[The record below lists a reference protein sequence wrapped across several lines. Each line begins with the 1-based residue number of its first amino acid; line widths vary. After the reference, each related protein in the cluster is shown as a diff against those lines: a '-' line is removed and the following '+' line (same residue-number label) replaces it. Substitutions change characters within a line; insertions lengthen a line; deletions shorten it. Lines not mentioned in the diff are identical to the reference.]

1 MDPSASPHPKK
12 RRGAEIMTSD
22 KRQALEGLR
31 VLDFGW
37 VYAGP
42 FTGRQFAD
50 LGADVIKIE
59 SYGVGALERNYY
71 LVMER
76 NGVKQSSYSVF
87 LNRGKKSLSINLK
100 SEKGLDIVKALIE
113 KSDIMISNMAPG
125 AMRDLRLGYE
135 DVKEINPKIIYCTIS
150 CFGHTGSYANEPGF
164 DLIAQAASAW
174 CGQTNPPAPAP
185 LAIGDSNAAMHAT
198 AAILAALYYR
208 EKTGIGQNIDI
219 SMTDCL
225 FHSHENTPPGY
236 LFSGRTVPPARHT
249 RWASGYAPYGL
260 MKGQDGFV
268 AVAALSDILWEK
280 LIGVMGKDYEYLLT
294 DTRTSHLSKR
304 MTYES
309 SAFIHETLEEW
320 VNKFDSVQEVED
332 VLRASGVPA
341 MKIRGFEEVSNAPY
355 IRDREMLV
363 KMKQPF
369 AGEIETYGSP
379 FKMSET
385 PGRVTGHAP
394 LIGEH
399 SREVLS
405 TVLGYNN
412 EEIDKLFNDGVIYKE
427 EAVDR
432 LDEELKRLEE
442 I

>member
-1 MDPSASPHPKK
+1 MDESKSH
-12 RRGAEIMTSD
+12 
-22 KRQALEGLR
+22 ALEGLR
-31 VLDFGW
+31 VLDLGW

-42 FTGRQFAD
+42 FAGRQFAD
-50 LGADVIKIE
+50 LGADVIKVE
-59 SYGVGALERNYY
+59 PYKTGALERNYY
-71 LVMER
+71 LIIER

-87 LNRGKKSLSINLK
+87 LNRGKRSLSIDLK
-100 SEKGLDIVKALIE
+100 NEKGLDILRELIK
-113 KSDIMISNMAPG
+113 KSDVMLSNMTPG
-125 AMRDLRLGYE
+125 AMRDLGLAYE
-135 DVKEINPKIIYCTIS
+135 DVSNINPGIIYCTIS
-150 CFGHTGSYANEPGF
+150 CFGHSGAYANEPGF

-174 CGQTNPPAPAP
+174 CGQTDPPAPAP

-198 AAILAALYYR
+198 TAILAALYYR
-208 EKTGIGQNIDI
+208 GKTGIGQNIDI

-236 LFSGRTVPPARHT
+236 LFSGRTIPAYHHS

-260 MKGQDGFV
+260 MKGTDGSV
-268 AVAALSDILWEK
+268 AIAALSNALWEK
-280 LIGVMGKDYEYLLT
+280 LVRVMGKSYEWLLT
-294 DTRTSHLSKR
+294 DPRTNDLSIR
-304 MTYES
+304 MTIES
-309 SAFIHETLEEW
+309 SAFIHQILEEW
-320 VNKFDSVQEVED
+320 VNKFDYVQEVED
-332 VLRASGVPA
+332 LLRGAGVPA

-399 SREVLS
+399 CRDVLS
-405 TVLGYNN
+405 RVLGYNDN
-412 EEIDKLFNDGVIYKE
+412 QIDRLFEEGIIYKE

-432 LDEELKRLEE
+432 LDEELKRLGEA
-442 I
+442 

>member
-1 MDPSASPHPKK
+1 M
-12 RRGAEIMTSD
+12 AES
-22 KRQALEGLR
+22 KSHSLEGLR

-42 FTGRQFAD
+42 FAGRQFAD
-50 LGADVIKIE
+50 LGADVIKVE
-59 SYGVGALERNYY
+59 PYETGALERNYY
-71 LVMER
+71 LIIER

-87 LNRGKKSLSINLK
+87 LNRGKRSLSIDLK
-100 SEKGLDIVKALIE
+100 NEKGLDIVRELIK
-113 KSDIMISNMAPG
+113 KSDVMLSNMAPG
-125 AMRDLRLGYE
+125 AMRDLGLGYE
-135 DVKEINPKIIYCTIS
+135 DASNINPGIIYCTIS
-150 CFGHTGSYANEPGF
+150 CFGHSGAYANEPGF

-174 CGQTNPPAPAP
+174 CGQTDPPAPAP

-198 AAILAALYYR
+198 TAILAALYYR
-208 EKTGIGQNIDI
+208 GKTGIGQNVDI

-236 LFSGRTVPPARHT
+236 LFSGRTTPAYRHS

-260 MKGQDGFV
+260 MKGSDGSV
-268 AVAALSDILWEK
+268 AIAALSNALWEK
-280 LIGVMGKDYEYLLT
+280 LVRVMGKEYSWLLT
-294 DTRTSHLSKR
+294 DPRTNDLSIR
-304 MTYES
+304 MTIES
-309 SAFIHETLEEW
+309 SAFVHKTLEEW

-332 VLRASGVPA
+332 LLRGAGVPA

-379 FKMSET
+379 LKMSET

-399 SREVLS
+399 CRDILS
-405 TVLGYNN
+405 SVLGYNDKQIDRLF
-412 EEIDKLFNDGVIYKE
+412 EEGIIYKE
-427 EAVDR
+427 AAVDR
-432 LDEELKRLEE
+432 LDEELKRLGEA
-442 I
+442 